1 VELGLRNKGAVV
13 TGGSKG
19 IGRAI
24 ALGLAGEGANVAICA
39 RGLEALRE
47 TERQLMEKGVKTLAE
62 VCDVGDAA
70 ALDAFLESARRA
82 LGQLDILVNNASALG
97 LFPDDDEQAWNS
109 SLTVDLMAAVR
120 ASSKVVPWMTE
131 TGGGCIVH
139 ISSVSGLEAGSP
151 PAYAAAK
158 AALISHSKTLAIA
171 LARQKIRVNV
181 VAPGSIEFP
190 GGLWEAT
197 KRGNEEVYDMVLATI
212 PWGRMGT
219 PEEVANAV
227 VFLVSEPAS
236 WITGVCLGV
245 DGGQRKANL

>member
-1 VELGLRNKGAVV
+1 MDLGLRGKCAVV

-24 ALGLAGEGANVAICA
+24 ALALAEEGANVAVCA
-39 RGLEALRE
+39 RGDEALRD
-47 TERQLMEKGVKTLAE
+47 TERLLREQGGEVLAA
-62 VCDVGDAA
+62 VCDVSDPA
-70 ALDAFLESARRA
+70 ALDGFLESARKAFGR
-82 LGQLDILVNNASALG
+82 LDILVNNPSALASS
-97 LFPDDDEQAWNS
+97 FADDEAGWRS
-109 SLTVDLMAAVR
+109 GFDVDVMAAVR
-120 ASSKVVPWMTE
+120 ASWKVVPWFAE
-131 TGGGCIVH
+131 SGGGCILH

-158 AALISHSKTLAIA
+158 AALISHSKTLAVS
-171 LARQKIRVNV
+171 LAPQKIRVNV
-181 VAPGSIEFP
+181 IAPGSIEFA

-197 KRGNEEVYDMVLATI
+197 RQSDPEFYSMMLGNI

-219 PEEVANAV
+219 PEEVANAA

-245 DGGQRKANL
+245 DGGQRKANI